1 MQRRQRSAHRRAW
14 ILLSA
19 LLPALLLAAL
29 AFRQNGPAEA
39 PAIRLSEPVR

>member
-1 MQRRQRSAHRRAW
+1 MWRRHRAAHRRAW

-29 AFRQNGPAEA
+29 ALRQNGPTEA
-39 PAIRLSEPVR
+39 PPIRLSEPGR

>member
-1 MQRRQRSAHRRAW
+1 MQRRNRSAHRRAW

-29 AFRQNGPAEA
+29 AFRQNGPTEA